1 MYQKHLRWS
10 EGDVKQCSTTKNER
24 KTGAHRS
31 FQNKTGH
38 IRGMRSFTTTKTL
51 LYILLHRTKQP
62 CYYQTSMQ
70 LKTRDIISLHGR
82 LSPQI
87 IATSPQLAK
96 IFNCFSFL
104 WSQLL
109 NAHLYRRYS
118 ADSTCAS
125 VSGVGHDLATPHFY
139 RSERCCKSLLKNSTN
154 P

>member
-1 MYQKHLRWS
+1 
-10 EGDVKQCSTTKNER
+10 
-24 KTGAHRS
+24 
-31 FQNKTGH
+31 
-38 IRGMRSFTTTKTL
+38 MRSFTTTKTL

-118 ADSTCAS
+118 ADSTCVS

-139 RSERCCKSLLKNSTN
+139 RSEILQTHNYCKSHIQNTEGRMWKMLARSGRTCSSGPFKKFN
-154 P
+154 